1 VTKNLK
7 ASILKLVAEQFGLS
21 KVHPKDRLIEDLRGD
36 ALDIIELVMLLE
48 AKFNIIISDIEADK
62 VKTAEDVVDCV
73 TARIANKSI
82 AN

>member
-1 VTKNLK
+1 MTKNLK
-7 ASILKLVAEQFGLS
+7 ASILKLVAEQFGLR
-21 KVHPKDRLIEDLRGD
+21 KIHPKDRLIEDLRGD

-62 VKTAEDVVDCV
+62 VKTAKDVVDCV